1 MTKHLG
7 TLIED
12 MQKVVLEPHEFS
24 EGSLKSL
31 GDSIVRDIKEQINPS
46 PRQPTLRMSNIGTK
60 CNRKLWLDL
69 NHPELKAPYNFRTR
83 MTFLM
88 GTVLENILLFLARES
103 GHKVEG
109 EQDDLEIAGIKGH
122 RDAVI
127 DGVLV
132 DVKSAS
138 TNSFEKF
145 SNHLNIAEDGFGY
158 LDQLGSY
165 LQASQDDPKVTEK
178 EKAAFLVIDKQFG
191 TIALDIHN
199 KGRTDYKAFIE
210 MKKKVAESPTMP
222 PRGFKDK
229 DSASPKGNKELCYQC
244 NYCDF
249 RRACWPGLRTF
260 GYENGKR
267 PRAFTHVK
275 TTPNVPEIETPGF
288 DLPEDLKAQ
297 A

>member
-7 TLIED
+7 TLID
-12 MQKVVLEPHEFS
+12 DIKNVILQPHEFS
-24 EGSLKSL
+24 EGSLKAL
-31 GDSIVRDIKEQINPS
+31 GESIARDIGEQINPEK
-46 PRQPTLRMSNIGTK
+46 REPTLRMSNVGTK
-60 CNRKLWLDL
+60 CNRKLWLDI
-69 NHPELKAPYNFRTR
+69 NHPELKAPYPFQTR
-83 MTFLM
+83 MTFMM
-88 GTVLENILLFLARES
+88 GTVLENILMFLVKEA

-109 EQDDLEIAGIKGH
+109 EQDELEVAGIKGH

-138 TNSFEKF
+138 SRSFEKF
-145 SNHLNIAEDGFGY
+145 QGHLSITEDGFGY

-165 LQASQDDPKVTEK
+165 LEASQGDDKVTEK
-178 EKAAFLVIDKQFG
+178 EKAAFLVIDKQYG
-191 TIALDIHN
+191 TVALDIHN
-199 KGRTDYKAFIE
+199 KGRTDYKAFME
-210 MKKKVAESPTMP
+210 MKKKVASSPTMP

-229 DSASPKGNKELCYQC
+229 EAASPKGNKELCFQC

-275 TTPNVPEIETPGF
+275 TVPNVPEIETPGY
-288 DLPEDLKAQ
+288 DLPKELQAQ